1 MYRILNVDDNITLVK
16 EDKMKLHPKNV
27 WWRMVCVALITMAPV
42 AVSIEVRASG
52 SPETDPL
59 SLSNPAR
66 HNDAKP
72 PGGIS
77 EHAWGKIV
85 RQIKADR
92 QNISKEPSSAGS
104 EETIDPLLTA
114 GEIKLTA
121 SDPAKG
127 GRLLG
132 CHQRGYGGGRHAR
145 Q

>member
-1 MYRILNVDDNITLVK
+1 
-16 EDKMKLHPKNV
+16 MKLHLQNV
-27 WWRMVCVALITMAPV
+27 WWRMVCVALITMAVV

-52 SPETDPL
+52 SAKADPL

-72 PGGIS
+72 PDGIS

-92 QNISKEPSSAGS
+92 YNISKALSSAGS

-114 GEIKLTA
+114 VTTGDRWKSSRMENGWCWIRNDLTRTA
-121 SDPAKG
+121 MDGPVW
-127 GRLLG
+127 RL
-132 CHQRGYGGGRHAR
+132 
-145 Q
+145 